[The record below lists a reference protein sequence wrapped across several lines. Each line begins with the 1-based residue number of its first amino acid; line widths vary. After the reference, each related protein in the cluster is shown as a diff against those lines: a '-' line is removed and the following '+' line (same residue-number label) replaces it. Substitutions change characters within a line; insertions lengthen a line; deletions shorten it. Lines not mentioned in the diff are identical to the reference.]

1 MDVVLTVLGIAI
13 ILVALRD
20 MFHTL
25 LHPAGSG
32 VVGTVVLSLV
42 WRFSRA
48 TGHRIGPL
56 VGPAGMVIVIGIWVA
71 SQVVGWA
78 LIYLPGVPEA
88 FTYSPGVNPAAYS
101 NFAEASYFSFVTLTT
116 LGYGDVAVIDPWMR
130 AFTPLEALTGF
141 ALLTSALTWFTQIYP
156 ALTRRRALALR
167 LCGFVE
173 SQGVEQIGALGP
185 EALSRML
192 DTVANDVAGVRVDF
206 LQHSEGFYFM
216 EKDPQLS
223 LARQLPVALELRD
236 AAMERSEAEV
246 RLSAR
251 QLTMALDDLAATL
264 RSKFLR
270 RGDGAGEVFEAFAVD
285 HGREPRG

>member
-1 MDVVLTVLGIAI
+1 MDVVLTVAGIAI
-13 ILVALRD
+13 IVVALRD
-20 MFHTL
+20 MFYTL
-25 LHPAGSG
+25 LHPAGTGAVS
-32 VVGTVVLSLV
+32 TVVLSLV
-42 WRFSRA
+42 WRLSRA
-48 TGHRIGPL
+48 TGHRIGPI

-88 FTYSPGVNPAAYS
+88 FTYSAGVNPAAYAD
-101 NFAEASYFSFVTLTT
+101 FAEASYFSFVTLTT

-167 LCGFVE
+167 LHGFAE
-173 SQGVEQIGALGP
+173 AKGVERVAALEP
-185 EALSRML
+185 ETLSRML
-192 DTVANDVAGVRVDF
+192 DTVANDVAIVRVDF

-223 LARQLPVALELRD
+223 LARQLPIALQLRD
-236 AAMERSEAEV
+236 AAMEREEAAV
-246 RLSAR
+246 LLGAR
-251 QLTMALDDLAATL
+251 QLTVALDELAATL
-264 RSKFLR
+264 RAKFLR
-270 RGDGAGEVFEAFAVD
+270 RGDGAAEVFEAFAVD
-285 HGREPRG
+285 HGRAARG